1 MENETPENA
10 TINKQ
15 NRNSRQEANILNPLT
30 ALTGISIRIKISQI
44 IVGQNDYA
52 EITTLFPLISA
63 RPQISAT
70 PFDSHIEIGASLY

>member
-30 ALTGISIRIKISQI
+30 TLTAISIRIKISQI
-44 IVGQNDYA
+44 IVDQNDYA
-52 EITTLFPLISA
+52 EITTLFSP
-63 RPQISAT
+63 ISAT
-70 PFDSHIEIGASLY
+70 PFDIHIEIGASLY

>member
-1 MENETPENA
+1 MCFVSDTIWVENETPENA

-15 NRNSRQEANILNPLT
+15 NRNSRQEGHILNALR

-52 EITTLFPLISA
+52 EI
-63 RPQISAT
+63 AT
-70 PFDSHIEIGASLY
+70 

>member
-44 IVGQNDYA
+44 IVGQNDYE

-63 RPQISAT
+63 T
-70 PFDSHIEIGASLY
+70 PFDIHIEIGASLY